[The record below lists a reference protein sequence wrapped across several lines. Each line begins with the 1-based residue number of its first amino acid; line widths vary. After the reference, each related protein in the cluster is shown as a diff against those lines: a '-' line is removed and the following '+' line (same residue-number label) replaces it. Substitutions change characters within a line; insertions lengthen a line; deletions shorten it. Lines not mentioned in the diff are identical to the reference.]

1 MNRFQRIIVLTALT
15 VSSCARL
22 AGAADQVL
30 PIFDTHLHYSRPAWQ
45 SVAPQDAARKLE
57 AAGVSRALVSSSPDE
72 GSLVLRRIDA
82 KRFAPVLRPY
92 RNEVRSGNWT
102 RDPKTPAY
110 LDARLKRGI
119 YKGIGE
125 FHLFDEAGART
136 PTVRRTAAL
145 AVRYRIVLQVHS
157 GAAALRALFSIEPE
171 VRILWAHA
179 GMSEPPAVIGAMLK
193 RHKNLWVGLSF
204 RAGEIATG
212 DMLDP
217 AWKTLLTRN
226 SDRFVIGS
234 DTYVTSRWSVYGQL
248 IDAHR
253 RWLKL
258 LPVGVARAIA
268 YGNAV
273 RLFGSG
279 GIKALEK

>member
-1 MNRFQRIIVLTALT
+1 MNHFQRIIVLTALA
-15 VSSCARL
+15 VSSCARW

-30 PIFDTHLHYSRPAWQ
+30 PIFDTHLHYSRSAWQ
-45 SVAPQDAARKLE
+45 SVAPKDAARKLE
-57 AAGVSRALVSSSPDE
+57 AAGVPRALVSSSPDE
-72 GSLVLRRIDA
+72 GSLTLRRTDA
-82 KRFAPVLRPY
+82 RRFAPVLRPY
-92 RNEVRSGNWT
+92 RDEVHSGNWT
-102 RDPKTPAY
+102 RDSKTPAY
-110 LDARLKRGI
+110 LEARLRRGI

-125 FHLFDEAGART
+125 FHLFDEVGAGT

-145 AVRYRIVLQVHS
+145 AVRHRIVLHVHS
-157 GAAALRALFSIEPE
+157 GAAALRALFAIEPG

-179 GMSEPPAVIGAMLK
+179 GMSEPPWVIGAMLE

-217 AWKTLLTRN
+217 AWKALLMRHP
-226 SDRFVIGS
+226 DRFVIGS
-234 DTYVTSRWSVYGQL
+234 DTYATSRWSVYGEL

-258 LPVGVARAIA
+258 LPAEAARAIA

>member
-1 MNRFQRIIVLTALT
+1 MKRIRRIVVLAALA
-15 VSSCARL
+15 VSSCARW
-22 AGAADQVL
+22 AGAADHLL

-45 SVAPQDAARKLE
+45 SVAPNEAARKLH
-57 AAGVSRALVSSSPDE
+57 AAGVPRALVSSSPDD
-72 GSLVLRRIDA
+72 GSLTLHRTDA
-82 KRFAPVLRPY
+82 GRFAPVLRPY
-92 RNEVRSGNWT
+92 RDEVSPSNWY

-110 LDARLKRGI
+110 LEARLKRGV

-125 FHLFDEAGART
+125 FHLFDAAIAGT

-145 AVRYRIVLQVHS
+145 AVHHGIVLHIHS
-157 GAAALRALFSIEPE
+157 GAAPLRALFAIEPR

-179 GMSEPPAVIGAMLK
+179 GMSEPPAVIGAMLE
-193 RHKNLWVGLSF
+193 RHKNLWAELSF
-204 RAGEIATG
+204 RAGEIASEGT
-212 DMLDP
+212 LDP
-217 AWKTLLTRN
+217 AWKALLTRHP
-226 SDRFVIGS
+226 DRFVIGS
-234 DTYVTSRWSVYGQL
+234 DTYVTSRWSEYGDL

-253 RWLKL
+253 RWLRL
-258 LPVGVARAIA
+258 LPAKAARAIA